1 MSTHRPMEGIRILDL
16 ADHTFVPAAS
26 AVLSDWGAEV
36 IKIEHITRGDAA
48 RGLASTGMA
57 IFAGDV
63 SPILEHAN
71 RGKLSLALD
80 LNQDEGRD
88 ILYQLAAIS
97 DVFLT
102 NKMPSVREKLKT
114 DIDDIRAAQPEHHL
128 RVGAR
133 LRRARSRPPT
143 PAATT
148 RSRYWYRG
156 TSGMSAKAPDAT
168 TVPGMP
174 APAYGDTI
182 GAMTIA
188 GGISAA
194 LFHRERT
201 GEADVV
207 DVSLMNT
214 GMWAMGAGIAV
225 SLLAGMPWHELA
237 AHTVGQI
244 TNPLVQ
250 VYETKDGRFL
260 SLCMLQG
267 HYYWPE
273 ACERFGIPQ
282 YIDDPRFA
290 TNELL
295 HRERAGRRG
304 ARRRGDQAED
314 ARGVEGAAAGDEG
327 PVGAGAG
334 HHRGRR
340 PTRRPS
346 PTATCRRSHSKG
358 GTPFTLV
365 STPVQF
371 NGAPAP
377 TSRAPEFN
385 EHGDEILTEKLGLD
399 WDTIV
404 DLKVK
409 GVVG

>member
-1 MSTHRPMEGIRILDL
+1 
-16 ADHTFVPAAS
+16 
-26 AVLSDWGAEV
+26 
-36 IKIEHITRGDAA
+36 
-48 RGLASTGMA
+48 
-57 IFAGDV
+57 
-63 SPILEHAN
+63 
-71 RGKLSLALD
+71 
-80 LNQDEGRD
+80 
-88 ILYQLAAIS
+88 
-97 DVFLT
+97 
-102 NKMPSVREKLKT
+102 
-114 DIDDIRAAQPEHHL
+114 
-128 RVGAR
+128 
-133 LRRARSRPPT
+133 
-143 PAATT
+143 
-148 RSRYWYRG
+148 
-156 TSGMSAKAPDAT
+156 MSAKAPDAT

-250 VYETKDGRFL
+250 VYETKDDRFL

-290 TNELL
+290 TNELV

-304 ARRRGDQAED
+304 ARRRGD
-314 ARGVEGAAAGDEG
+314 
-327 PVGAGAG
+327 
-334 HHRGRR
+334 RR
-340 PTRRPS
+340 RRSRSGRPS
-346 PTATCRRSHSKG
+346 CRG
-358 GTPFTLV
+358 
-365 STPVQF
+365 
-371 NGAPAP
+371 
-377 TSRAPEFN
+377 
-385 EHGDEILTEKLGLD
+385 
-399 WDTIV
+399 
-404 DLKVK
+404 
-409 GVVG
+409 

>member
-1 MSTHRPMEGIRILDL
+1 MEGYMPGPPGPG
-16 ADHTFVPAAS
+16 F
-26 AVLSDWGAEV
+26 
-36 IKIEHITRGDAA
+36 GD
-48 RGLASTGMA
+48 S
-57 IFAGDV
+57 
-63 SPILEHAN
+63 
-71 RGKLSLALD
+71 
-80 LNQDEGRD
+80 
-88 ILYQLAAIS
+88 
-97 DVFLT
+97 
-102 NKMPSVREKLKT
+102 
-114 DIDDIRAAQPEHHL
+114 
-128 RVGAR
+128 
-133 LRRARSRPPT
+133 
-143 PAATT
+143 
-148 RSRYWYRG
+148 
-156 TSGMSAKAPDAT
+156 
-168 TVPGMP
+168 
-174 APAYGDTI
+174 I

-188 GGISAA
+188 GGIMGA

-273 ACERFGIPQ
+273 ACERLGIPQ
-282 YIDDPRFA
+282 YVDDPRFD
-290 TNELL
+290 TNEHFIENAPQGAELVA
-295 HRERAGRRG
+295 EAIRG
-304 ARRRGDQAED
+304 KTLED
-314 ARGVEGAAAGDEG
+314 WKVQLQGMKGQWAPVQDTVEVASDPQTIANGYLQEI
-327 PVGAGAG
+327 
-334 HHRGRR
+334 
-340 PTRRPS
+340 
-346 PTATCRRSHSKG
+346 HSKG

-377 TSRAPEFN
+377 TSRGPEFN

>member
-26 AVLSDWGAEV
+26 AILSDWGAEV

-48 RGLASTGMA
+48 RGLASSGMA
-57 IFAGDV
+57 LFAGEV

-80 LNQDEGRD
+80 LNQDEGRE

-114 DIDDIRAAQPEHHL
+114 DIDDIRAHNPNIIYVSGHGY
-128 RVGAR
+128 GAR
-133 LRRARSRPPT
+133 GPDRDAGGYDAIS
-143 PAATT
+143 
-148 RSRYWYRG
+148 YWYRG

-250 VYETKDGRFL
+250 VYETKDDKFL

-290 TNELL
+290 TNELFI
-295 HRERAGRRG
+295 ENA
-304 ARRRGDQAED
+304 
-314 ARGVEGAAAGDEG
+314 
-327 PVGAGAG
+327 PVGAELVTEAIKQKTLEEWKAQLQGMKGQWAPVQDTIEVQTDPQTLANG
-334 HHRGRR
+334 YLQEI
-340 PTRRPS
+340 
-346 PTATCRRSHSKG
+346 HSKG

-385 EHGDEILTEKLGLD
+385 EHGDEILAEKLGLD

>member
-1 MSTHRPMEGIRILDL
+1 MEGVRILDL

-26 AVLSDWGAEV
+26 AILSDWGAEV

-57 IFAGDV
+57 IFAGEV

-88 ILYQLAAIS
+88 ILYKLAAIS

-102 NKMPSVREKLKT
+102 NKMPSIREKLKT
-114 DIDDIRAAQPEHHL
+114 DVDDIRAHNPDIIY
-128 RVGAR
+128 VSGTGYGAR
-133 LRRARSRPPT
+133 GPDRDAGGYDAIS
-143 PAATT
+143 
-148 RSRYWYRG
+148 YWYRG

-244 TNPLVQ
+244 TNPPVQ
-250 VYETKDGRFL
+250 VDET
-260 SLCMLQG
+260 
-267 HYYWPE
+267 
-273 ACERFGIPQ
+273 
-282 YIDDPRFA
+282 
-290 TNELL
+290 
-295 HRERAGRRG
+295 
-304 ARRRGDQAED
+304 ED
-314 ARGVEGAAAGDEG
+314 ARFLAE
-327 PVGAGAG
+327 
-334 HHRGRR
+334 
-340 PTRRPS
+340 
-346 PTATCRRSHSKG
+346 
-358 GTPFTLV
+358 
-365 STPVQF
+365 
-371 NGAPAP
+371 
-377 TSRAPEFN
+377 
-385 EHGDEILTEKLGLD
+385 
-399 WDTIV
+399 
-404 DLKVK
+404 
-409 GVVG
+409 

>member
-1 MSTHRPMEGIRILDL
+1 MSTHRPMEGVRILDL

-26 AVLSDWGAEV
+26 AILSDWGAEV

-57 IFAGDV
+57 IFAGEV

-80 LNQDEGRD
+80 LNQDAGRD
-88 ILYQLAAIS
+88 VLYRLAAIS

-102 NKMPSVREKLKT
+102 NKMPGVRVKLKT
-114 DIDDIRAAQPEHHL
+114 DVDDIRAHNPNIIY
-128 RVGAR
+128 VSGTGYGAR
-133 LRRARSRPPT
+133 GPDRDAGGYDSI
-143 PAATT
+143 
-148 RSRYWYRG
+148 SYWYRG
-156 TSGMSAKAPDAT
+156 TSGISAKPPESD

-225 SLLAGMPWHELA
+225 SLFAGMPWHELA

-250 VYETKDGRFL
+250 VYETKDGKFL
-260 SLCMLQG
+260 SLAMLQG

-273 ACERFGIPQ
+273 ACERFGIPE
-282 YIDDPRFA
+282 YVDDPRFD
-290 TNELL
+290 TNE
-295 HRERAGRRG
+295 HFIENAPQG
-304 ARRRGDQAED
+304 AEL
-314 ARGVEGAAAGDEG
+314 VAAAIKGKTMEEWKTQLHGMKGQWAPAQDTIEVAHDPQTIANG
-327 PVGAGAG
+327 YLQEV
-334 HHRGRR
+334 H
-340 PTRRPS
+340 S
-346 PTATCRRSHSKG
+346 RS

-371 NGAPAP
+371 NGEPAP
-377 TSRAPEFN
+377 TSRGPEFN
-385 EHGDEILTEKLGLD
+385 EHGDEILSEKLGLD

-409 GVVG
+409 GIVG